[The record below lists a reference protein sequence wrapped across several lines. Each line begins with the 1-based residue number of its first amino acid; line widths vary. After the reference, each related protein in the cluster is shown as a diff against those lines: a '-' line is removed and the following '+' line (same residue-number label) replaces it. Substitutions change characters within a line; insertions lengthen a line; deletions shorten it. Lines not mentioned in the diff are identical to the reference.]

1 MSHGES
7 PLTEPASISS
17 GRRRW
22 LWVALV
28 SVMVLAVW
36 VRVRHLGAPLERDE
50 GEYAY
55 AGALL
60 LDGVPPYR
68 EFYNMKLPGIYVAYA
83 AVLGVFG
90 RSIEGIHLGLLCV
103 NAAACLL
110 VGLIA
115 RRFFGDAGG
124 VVAIAWFAL
133 LSLTR
138 SVQGVFANA
147 EHFLLVPALAG
158 LWFVHPR
165 RERVQPLLAGL
176 CLGAAFVV
184 KQHGVFFVAV
194 GALWLVLGS
203 RARRSAWPGLGHA
216 LRFAG
221 GVAVPYLAVCAWMW
235 AAGTFDTFWL
245 WTFEY
250 ARAYTQQVDGAQALD
265 ALRARTAALWRDAP
279 WLWAA
284 SAAGLLALGRHRPR
298 TAALALGALVLA
310 GLAAVSTGLFFRP
323 HYFVLLLPAAALCA
337 AAGFEALRRLQLAPG
352 ALAAAGAA
360 IALLALTAWQNRED
374 WFQRTPVELTRA
386 TFGYN
391 PFPESVPLAAY
402 LAEQTRP
409 DDRIA
414 VLGSEPQLCFY
425 ADRRSA
431 SGFAYV
437 YALME
442 EHPFAA
448 AMQKQL
454 AAEIEA
460 SQPALAV
467 FVNVPTSWLARETSH
482 PWLFGWITRFL
493 AGYERI
499 AYLDLSEPGAPLRTG
514 AALPPAAEALPQ
526 KPFTISVYRRRS

>member
-1 MSHGES
+1 MPHGES
-7 PLTEPASISS
+7 PLTDPATLSF
-17 GRRRW
+17 GRGRW
-22 LWVALV
+22 LWIAVV
-28 SVMVLAVW
+28 SVMLLAGW
-36 VRVRHLGAPLERDE
+36 VRWRHAGAPLERDE

-90 RSIEGIHLGLLCV
+90 RSVEGIHLGLWFV
-103 NAAACLL
+103 NVAACLL

-115 RRFFGDAGG
+115 RRFFGDLGG
-124 VVAIAWFAL
+124 VVALAWFAL

-147 EHFLLVPALAG
+147 EHFLLLPALAG

-184 KQHGVFFVAV
+184 KQHGLFFILV
-194 GALWLVLGS
+194 GALWLVLGERER
-203 RARRSAWPGLGHA
+203 RAAWPKPAAA

-221 GVAVPYLAVCAWMW
+221 GVAAPYLAVCAWMW
-235 AAGTFDTFWL
+235 AAGVFDTFWL

-250 ARAYTQQVDGAQALD
+250 ARAYTQQVDGAQALE
-265 ALRARTAALWRDAP
+265 ALRARTSALWRDAP
-279 WLWAA
+279 GLWLT
-284 SAAGLLALGRHRPR
+284 SLAGLVALAWHRPR
-298 TAALALGALVLA
+298 AAALALGLLVVA
-310 GLAAVSTGLFFRP
+310 GVAAVSTGFFFRP
-323 HYFVLLLPAAALCA
+323 HYFVLLLPAVSLCA
-337 AAGFEALRRLQLAPG
+337 AATFTALRRWPLA
-352 ALAAAGAA
+352 ALAAP
-360 IALLALTAWQNRED
+360 ALVLLTTWQNRAD
-374 WFQRTPVELTRA
+374 WLERTPVELTRA

-402 LAEQTRP
+402 LAEQSGP

-414 VLGSEPQLCFY
+414 VFGSEPQLCFY
-425 ADRRSA
+425 ADRRAA

-442 EHPFAA
+442 EHPYAG
-448 AMQKQL
+448 AMQKQM

-460 SQPALAV
+460 SDPALAV
-467 FVNVPTSWLARETSH
+467 FVNVPTSWLARPTSNH
-482 PWLFGWITRFL
+482 WIFGWITRFL

-499 AYLDLSEPGAPLRTG
+499 AYLDLSQPGAPLRTEG
-514 AALPPAAEALPQ
+514 ALPPADEALPQ